1 MNISNARI
9 RDYTLN
15 VFLLKKSPKISHSH
29 NVIKWD
35 FMRDFPILWKN
46 EREATKCGFSSDMT
60 TFQCKR
66 LSPNCGKY
74 EAQNPSQNDRNYA
87 RAYMKSS
94 YLMKIEETLLI
105 LLR

>member
-1 MNISNARI
+1 MF
-9 RDYTLN
+9 
-15 VFLLKKSPKISHSH
+15 FLLKKKITQNFSFSQCYKMGLYERFS
-29 NVIKWD
+29 NPV
-35 FMRDFPILWKN
+35 KN
-46 EREATKCGFSSDMT
+46 ERGEATKCGFSSDMT

-66 LSPNCGKY
+66 LSPKCGKY